1 MSLLI
6 LLAAALRE
14 IVAIEPGLI
23 VTYERES
30 WVLVISGSQ
39 RMLRRFVQPVIE
51 RVMESGVYRHITD
64 ADALRIVYRR
74 AAEWLLS
81 EATHCH
87 GASVQALRVEIGSVM
102 P

>member
-1 MSLLI
+1 VSLPI

-30 WVLVISGSQ
+30 WVLRVVGND
-39 RMLRRFVQPVIE
+39 RRLHTFAHPVSE
-51 RVMESGVYRHITD
+51 RVTD
-64 ADALRIVYRR
+64 ADALRLVYRR

-87 GASVQALRVEIGSVM
+87 GASVQALRVEIQTGF
-102 P
+102 